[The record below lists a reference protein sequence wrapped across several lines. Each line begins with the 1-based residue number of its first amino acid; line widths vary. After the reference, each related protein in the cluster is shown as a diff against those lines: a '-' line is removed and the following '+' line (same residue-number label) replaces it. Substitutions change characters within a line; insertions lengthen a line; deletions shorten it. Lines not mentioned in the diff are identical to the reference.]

1 MLPRM
6 FTRRVVG
13 SGPAERGFVCGDA
26 SQSYLTGQL
35 LDPSNRDD
43 RFAATVVELMRQR
56 PAAQSPVVTRNIN
69 VKSRAVLAALAL
81 TEFPEL
87 GIITRRRLA
96 RRLGVVGEPR
106 RLRARACHEIS
117 VT

>member
-1 MLPRM
+1 M

-56 PAAQSPVVTRNIN
+56 PAAQSRATST
-69 VKSRAVLAALAL
+69 SRAERSWRRWLSPS
-81 TEFPEL
+81 FPSWE
-87 GIITRRRLA
+87 
-96 RRLGVVGEPR
+96 
-106 RLRARACHEIS
+106 
-117 VT
+117 